1 MCSEVI
7 NKITQEPNQRTDVGW
22 TPTRMA
28 GKLLPFAA
36 ALGFHQGR
44 EISSFVPGSLNKIDM
59 DIEATLN
66 ELLAQETEEGMAME
80 FNDDELLGDH
90 RFLQQQ

>member
-1 MCSEVI
+1 
-7 NKITQEPNQRTDVGW
+7 
-22 TPTRMA
+22 MA

-36 ALGFHQGR
+36 ALGFQQGR

-80 FNDDELLGDH
+80 FNEDEH
-90 RFLQQQ
+90 